1 MRGNHSSM
9 PARPARKAPAALA
22 GALAVAATLGPG
34 AAGASGWAERTTVRG
49 FLSAQYAV
57 TDKNPLFQ
65 GGRHEQGVNHEGSL
79 RGTRAGLN
87 VTSRVSD
94 RLTVASQLFNSI
106 EEGNYLTHLDWA
118 FARWQATD
126 AVAVRAGKLK
136 FPVGLVNEYVRVG
149 VSYPWIEPPLVIY
162 SRSSDGPQ
170 ATREGYT
177 GADLLWSGEAGD
189 WSLEADLFL
198 GQVDLSTMVVR
209 RLRGLTAR
217 ANWNDQLLL
226 QASAYKGVMR
236 PDDPSTGM
244 AAMMEGKS
252 HSAALVG
259 AKVDWAGVLAYAEW
273 ADVRMDVRDMMGRK
287 TMDSR
292 SWYATLGYWVTERLL
307 PHATYQYWRQGDGDG
322 HNVATVGLAYGLS
335 ANARV
340 KLELSRVHTSGK
352 GLFYDATAPDTRVA
366 PGADVNMAAVSFDV
380 VF

>member
-1 MRGNHSSM
+1 MQGNHSDK
-9 PARPARKAPAALA
+9 PAGAGTGRVSVTAAVTLALA
-22 GALAVAATLGPG
+22 SGLAPG
-34 AAGASGWAERTTVRG
+34 AAAASGWAERTTVRG

-106 EEGNYLTHLDWA
+106 EEDNYVAHLDWA

-149 VSYPWIEPPLVIY
+149 VSYPWVEPPLVIY

-236 PDDPSTGM
+236 PDDPTSGM

-273 ADVRMDVRDMMGRK
+273 ADVSMDVTMMGRR

-322 HNVATVGLAYGLS
+322 HNIASVGLTYGLS

-340 KLELSRVHTSGK
+340 KLELSRIHTSGK